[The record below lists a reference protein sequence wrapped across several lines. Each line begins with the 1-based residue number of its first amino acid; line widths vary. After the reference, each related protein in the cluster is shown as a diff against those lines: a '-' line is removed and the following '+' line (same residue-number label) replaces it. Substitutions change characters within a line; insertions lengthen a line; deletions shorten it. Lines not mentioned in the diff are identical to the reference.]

1 MPPFLSP
8 TCRKATRIKKSE
20 ESQTTS
26 TAKLGDIT
34 HKLKILITVTRLT
47 WYWFLWS
54 RKQKEDAWA
63 SDGPENSW
71 ILTSPTCTQ
80 SQANSKAAETRKC
93 FSYAILPVCIWV
105 PGDCCAVM
113 SDDAENHLG
122 PINSFLLPLYTL
134 KTNRL
139 KPSLMTKSH
148 TGTWRVESKLI
159 RTGILGTKKG
169 KLQTKM
175 GLEDGGSGDLKK
187 YKRVCVCACICVI

>member
-1 MPPFLSP
+1 M
-8 TCRKATRIKKSE
+8 
-20 ESQTTS
+20 
-26 TAKLGDIT
+26 
-34 HKLKILITVTRLT
+34 
-47 WYWFLWS
+47 
-54 RKQKEDAWA
+54 
-63 SDGPENSW
+63 
-71 ILTSPTCTQ
+71 
-80 SQANSKAAETRKC
+80 
-93 FSYAILPVCIWV
+93 
-105 PGDCCAVM
+105 M

-187 YKRVCVCACICVI
+187 YKRVCVCVCACICVI